1 MQIWSPDANL
11 ISRKLE
17 FEICQMDNSLIAV
30 SAIRCKKTWENT
42 QGHERKCKS
51 RGRRGDAPPSR
62 FFENLSLTAS
72 HINMSDRLDLAEGCS
87 NWWKSWWK
95 EQISNSSEVRTAQ
108 LSNRSLTWF
117 DNSSSSHIR
126 ASGVETT
133 WSFGSENQSCRYGHV
148 ALLLVKLRHRMLN
161 PYAREKLPS
170 WAFHFP
176 SYSLLAFQAASWPFL
191 HQHSES
197 SLVQLTLCLN
207 FLCVN
212 IVDA

>member
-108 LSNRSLTWF
+108 LSNTIF
-117 DNSSSSHIR
+117 DMVWQQQQQPPYSSFWYRNYMVVWQWKS
-126 ASGVETT
+126 
-133 WSFGSENQSCRYGHV
+133 
-148 ALLLVKLRHRMLN
+148 KL
-161 PYAREKLPS
+161 S
-170 WAFHFP
+170 I
-176 SYSLLAFQAASWPFL
+176 WPCGT
-191 HQHSES
+191 S
-197 SLVQLTLCLN
+197 VG
-207 FLCVN
+207 
-212 IVDA
+212 